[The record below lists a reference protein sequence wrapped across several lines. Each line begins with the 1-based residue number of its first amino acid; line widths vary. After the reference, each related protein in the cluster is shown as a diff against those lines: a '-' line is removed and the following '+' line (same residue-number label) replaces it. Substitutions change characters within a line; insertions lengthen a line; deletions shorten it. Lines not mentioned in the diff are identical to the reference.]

1 MDRETGKAKG
11 VIRLYRVE
19 SVSPQALPAWLC
31 SQFEAGAGDS
41 RHGRWFTD
49 RPDTLEWYRADAG
62 MPTRTLTVDILK
74 AEAEAYRVCNL
85 PAHMQIGSRDTQS
98 EYILPLEVAQWTCG
112 KCDAPTGG
120 WNV

>member
-19 SVSPQALPAWLC
+19 STLPQTLPAWLH
-31 SQFEAGAGDS
+31 SQLKAGAGDS

-49 RPDTLEWYRADAG
+49 DPHSLAWYRADAG
-62 MPTRTLTVDILK
+62 MPTRTISVDVAT

-85 PAHMQIGSRDTQS
+85 PAHMQIGSRDTET
-98 EYILPLEVAQWTCG
+98 EYILPPEVAQW
-112 KCDAPTGG
+112 AR
-120 WNV
+120 